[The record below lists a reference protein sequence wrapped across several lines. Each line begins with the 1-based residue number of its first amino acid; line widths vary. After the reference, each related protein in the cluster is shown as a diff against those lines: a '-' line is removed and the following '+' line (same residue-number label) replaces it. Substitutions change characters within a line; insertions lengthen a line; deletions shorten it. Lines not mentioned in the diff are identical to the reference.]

1 MESGVT
7 NLDARAVPATL
18 PSRVYEVLRDHILSG
33 ELLAGASLRDS
44 VLATSLGVSR
54 APVRSA
60 LDKLVETGLVTKK
73 PNLPYQVV
81 VIDASDVSELQLL
94 RFADEAASVRTLVS
108 RKIPLDDLEIH
119 LLRMREAQETG
130 DMFANIEADLAFHM
144 EIVNLSQLPRLIT
157 RYEALVGQLR
167 VWMHSMTM
175 APWTSD
181 TQEMR
186 HVELADAIRNAQET
200 GDPGAAIRLFEVH
213 LIANSQ
219 AVS

>member
-1 MESGVT
+1 MESDIATVD
-7 NLDARAVPATL
+7 LKVAPVTL

-33 ELLAGASLRDS
+33 ELDAGATLRDS

-94 RFADEAASVRTLVS
+94 RFADETAAVHHLVA
-108 RKIPLDDLEIH
+108 RKTSLDDLEIH

-130 DMFANIEADLAFHM
+130 DVFANLEADLAFHM
-144 EIVNLSQLPRLIT
+144 EIVNLTELPRLIA
-157 RYEALVGQLR
+157 RYEALLGQLR
-167 VWMHSMTM
+167 VWMHSMTV

-186 HVELADAIRNAQET
+186 HVELADAIRKAQATGET
-200 GDPGAAIRLFEVH
+200 GPAIRLFEVH